1 MHHETPALLSQL
13 WTSIILHQTT
23 DNKPSHAAILYT
35 AAEEEEKS
43 HADWSASPLQDEAAE
58 RDWTAEGRLELTIRC
73 VESRLRAG
81 EGEEGEAGRERRR
94 IVGKIVTLLC
104 LAGLKPWRNYKKK
117 AAVRIRIR
125 DPIPF

>member
-1 MHHETPALLSQL
+1 MKPLSCSVNYGPVLSYIKQL
-13 WTSIILHQTT
+13 II
-23 DNKPSHAAILYT
+23 NKPSHAAITCT

-58 RDWTAEGRLELTIRC
+58 RDWSAEGRLELTIRC

-81 EGEEGEAGRERRR
+81 EGEEGEAARERRR

-104 LAGLKPWRNYKKK
+104 LAGLKPGKNFYKK
-117 AAVRIRIR
+117 ARRR
-125 DPIPF
+125 SLL